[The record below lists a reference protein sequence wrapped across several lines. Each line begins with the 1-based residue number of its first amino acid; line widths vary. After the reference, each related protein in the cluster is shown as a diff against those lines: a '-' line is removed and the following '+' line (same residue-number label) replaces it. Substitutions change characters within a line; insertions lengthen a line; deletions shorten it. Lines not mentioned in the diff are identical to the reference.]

1 MISEDIEEGS
11 KLTLRN
17 KEKLGLTR
25 IVTSVSGNTIS
36 LSPAIGD
43 TSGVSALDVLLVTG
57 KPTAT
62 LAIIDLSLS
71 WEAIE
76 PVPEEAKEG
85 DSDTSSNPDP
95 PSQQQRDDDLKLRD
109 EPLDLL
115 ECDARPIA
123 AITDPVKMRR
133 ADPLWWLSKQLEGAM
148 HKIIKVHMIRSAS
161 DRV

>member
-1 MISEDIEEGS
+1 MKAEGWN
-11 KLTLRN
+11 LTLQN

-25 IVTSVSGNTIS
+25 VVLSDSGNTIS

-62 LAIIDLSLS
+62 LSAIDLSLF

-85 DSDTSSNPDP
+85 DSDTDSNPDLRL
-95 PSQQQRDDDLKLRD
+95 SQLREDNPELRD
-109 EPLDLL
+109 GPLDLL

-123 AITDPVKMRR
+123 AIADPVEMRR

-148 HKIIKVHMIRSAS
+148 HKIIKVHMIRSALNL
-161 DRV
+161 V